1 MDKDKRITEETGLA
15 VFISPYL
22 TFPFLINLCVYE
34 LNINE
39 LISPLRYQ

>member
-1 MDKDKRITEETGLA
+1 MDKDKRIMEEIGLA
-15 VFISPYL
+15 VFIFPYL
-22 TFPFLINLCVYE
+22 TFPFLIHSCVYE